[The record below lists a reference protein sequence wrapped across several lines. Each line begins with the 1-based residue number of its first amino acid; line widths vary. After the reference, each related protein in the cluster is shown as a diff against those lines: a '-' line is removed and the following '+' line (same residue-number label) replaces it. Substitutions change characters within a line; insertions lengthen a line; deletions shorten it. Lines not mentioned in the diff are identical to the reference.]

1 MPVLD
6 SQVPITGAD
15 IIIGP
20 FVAAGLVVPSGL
32 ELGGLKQLDLRRRV
46 LLVRDVIMLVIGGLR
61 RGNCNGSKSTMSKSK
76 SKQREKLK
84 LHIRDGWCS

>member
-15 IIIGP
+15 IIVGP

-32 ELGGLKQLDLRRRV
+32 ELGGLKQFDLRRRV
-46 LLVRDVIMLVIGGLR
+46 LLVRDVVMLVIGWLGGGDR
-61 RGNCNGSKSTMSKSK
+61 DCSKSTMSE
-76 SKQREKLK
+76 SKQRENLK
-84 LHIRDGWCS
+84 LHGRGGWCS